1 MHRFHRTPLIRT
13 LPFVAA
19 GLASLIGAAV
29 AAEVPPVWIAAVVQ
43 PTGVSNLVPV
53 LATMRGLTGLAMIVA
68 ALLVAGFVWSSLY
81 LLFGHGGALVRKG
94 KRARAAV
101 WGAGLEPFPEEERRL
116 PRDLDQPLSAFDP
129 DALPVVPLQP
139 VPMPSP
145 PQLCAAKGGPEAGAA
160 EDEAEAGAV
169 AADDASAM
177 AVDAAEAPVDLLPI
191 ASLRSGE
198 PPRLG
203 EDAITYLRSIDNS
216 NNLSSFG
223 KRNAPAPVADEPG
236 AEPSIAALLAR
247 LERGAAGMK
256 QG

>member
-13 LPFVAA
+13 LPFIAA

-29 AAEVPPVWIAAVVQ
+29 AAEASPVWIAAVVR
-43 PTGVSNLVPV
+43 PTGMTALLPV
-53 LATMRGLTGLAMIVA
+53 LGTMQGLRVVAMIAA

-116 PRDLDQPLSAFDP
+116 PRDLDQPLAAFDP

-139 VPMPSP
+139 VPTPSP
-145 PQLCAAKGGPEAGAA
+145 PQLCAAKGVREEEQEVAA
-160 EDEAEAGAV
+160 EDAPATPP
-169 AADDASAM
+169 DP
-177 AVDAAEAPVDLLPI
+177 AEAPVDLLPI
-191 ASLRSGE
+191 ANLRSGE

-203 EDAITYLRSIDNS
+203 EDAITYLRSVDLS

-223 KRNAPAPVADEPG
+223 KRSAPTPAAEEPG

>member
-13 LPFVAA
+13 LPFIAA

-29 AAEVPPVWIAAVVQ
+29 AAEVPPVWMAAVVQ
-43 PTGVSNLVPV
+43 PTGASDLVPV
-53 LATMRGLTGLAMIVA
+53 LGTVRGLTGLAMIVT

-139 VPMPSP
+139 VPTPSP
-145 PQLCAAKGGPEAGAA
+145 PQLCAAKNGRETEADEGADAVVA
-160 EDEAEAGAV
+160 EDAPAT
-169 AADDASAM
+169 
-177 AVDAAEAPVDLLPI
+177 AVDPAEAPVDLLPI
-191 ASLRSGE
+191 ASLRTSE

-203 EDAITYLRSIDNS
+203 EDAITYLRSVDMN

-223 KRNAPAPVADEPG
+223 KRHVPTPVPEEPG

>member
-13 LPFVAA
+13 LPFIAA

-43 PTGVSNLVPV
+43 PSGVSNLLPV
-53 LATMRGLTGLAMIVA
+53 LGTMQGLTALAMIVA
-68 ALLVAGFVWSSLY
+68 ALLAAGFVWSSLY

-116 PRDLDQPLSAFDP
+116 PRDLDQRLSAFDP

-139 VPMPSP
+139 VLSPSP
-145 PQLCAAKGGPEAGAA
+145 PQLCAAKDAHKDEPADAIHDAPASPAA
-160 EDEAEAGAV
+160 PIDPV
-169 AADDASAM
+169 
-177 AVDAAEAPVDLLPI
+177 EAPVDLLPI
-191 ASLRSGE
+191 ANLRSGE

-203 EDAITYLRSIDNS
+203 EDAITYLRSVDNS

-223 KRNAPAPVADEPG
+223 KRTAPTQVADEPG

>member
-29 AAEVPPVWIAAVVQ
+29 AAAVPPVWIAAAVQ
-43 PTGVSNLVPV
+43 PTGASNLLPV
-53 LATMRGLTGLAMIVA
+53 LGTMRGLTGVAMIVA
-68 ALLVAGFVWSSLY
+68 ALLAAGFVWSSLY

-139 VPMPSP
+139 VPSPSP
-145 PQLCAAKGGPEAGAA
+145 PQLCAAKGVRKEEPE
-160 EDEAEAGAV
+160 GAV
-169 AADDASAM
+169 HDTPAAPIDP
-177 AVDAAEAPVDLLPI
+177 VEAPIDLLPI
-191 ASLRSGE
+191 ANLRSGE

-203 EDAITYLRSIDNS
+203 EDAITYLRSVDIS

-223 KRNAPAPVADEPG
+223 KRTAPTPAADEPG

-256 QG
+256 